1 MYKMAERQLSVY
13 DYVLPFGGILDENN
27 RWVRLAKAID
37 WEALEEEY
45 SAHFGAGGKQAMPVR
60 LAFGT
65 LVVRDALGLS
75 DRETVRVITESPYLQ
90 YFVGVEPFSSAP
102 PCVPAT
108 LAKFRRRIPAADI
121 RAAVALLRGFSKEN
135 LKKSS

>member
-13 DYVLPFGGILDENN
+13 DYVLPFGSMLDENN
-27 RWVRLAKAID
+27 RWVRLAKALD

-65 LVVRDALGLS
+65 LVVREALGLS
-75 DRETVRVITESPYLQ
+75 DRETVRVISESPYLQ
-90 YFVGVEPFSSAP
+90 YFVGAEPFSGTP

-108 LAKFRRRIPAADI
+108 LAKFRRRISAADV
-121 RAAVALLRGFSKEN
+121 RAAVALLRSFSKD
-135 LKKSS
+135 KIR